1 LNSLLFE
8 EHRKPEFICRSA
20 LWNRLKKTPPD
31 QVLRIFN
38 FGIAF
43 LSIFE
48 ALQNEKRANFAMA
61 LAKKIQFFG
70 VQQLNASRTWQRIF
84 P

>member
-31 QVLRIFN
+31 QVLRVFN
-38 FGIAF
+38 FRDAF
-43 LSIFE
+43 LSIFDE
-48 ALQNEKRANFAMA
+48 PENEKPLDLALA
-61 LAKKIQFFG
+61 LAKKVQFFG
-70 VQQLNASRTWQRIF
+70 VQQLNASRRT
-84 P
+84 